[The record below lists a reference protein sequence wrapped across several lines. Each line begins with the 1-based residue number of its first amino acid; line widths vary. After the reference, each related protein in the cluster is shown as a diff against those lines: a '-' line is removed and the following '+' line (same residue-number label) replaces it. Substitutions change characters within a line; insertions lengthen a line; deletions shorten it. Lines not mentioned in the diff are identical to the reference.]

1 MGVLLLL
8 QQTSPTL
15 LQKQKLL
22 TMDSSWGTLGWRFVF
37 LCVSAVLASLSSS
50 GFVSAST
57 QETIGLESNSGLLES
72 DNITEIVTEE
82 GSSLVYT
89 EVMSTSRPCSGR
101 SSR

>member
-1 MGVLLLL
+1 MGVLLLV
-8 QQTSPTL
+8 QQTALTL

-22 TMDSSWGTLGWRFVF
+22 TMDTSWGTLGWRFIF
-37 LCVSAVLASLSSS
+37 LCVSAVLVSLSSS

-57 QETIGLESNSGLLES
+57 QETIGLESDSLES

-89 EVMSTSRPCSGR
+89 EVMEYLETMLRKVL
-101 SSR
+101 